1 MTGSDPGLPRHRTI
15 LAVDIE
21 DSTSRT
27 NPERAR
33 LRAALYDLIE
43 DALLAAGVTERY
55 RDVFDTGDGLFVL
68 VQPVDELP
76 KTALLNSVVPALREQ
91 LARHQEIRLRVAVHA
106 GEVHYDKRGVFG
118 EDLDLTLR
126 LLAAPEIKRKLR
138 ESEQQLALVVSD
150 DFYRSVIRHGYD
162 GIDDRTFEPL
172 VNVAVKATPYRGWV
186 QVPNTT
192 PTTPPIRRWAPRN
205 Q

>member
-21 DSTSRT
+21 ASTTRT
-27 NPERAR
+27 NAQRAIVR
-33 LRAALYDLIE
+33 RAMYDMFEEALGK
-43 DALLAAGVTERY
+43 AGITEQY
-55 RDVFDTGDGLFVL
+55 RDVYDRVEGLLIL
-68 VQPVDELP
+68 VQPADDLP
-76 KTALLNSVVPALREQ
+76 KTALLSTFVPALSD
-91 LARHQEIRLRVAVHA
+91 LLGKQEGIRLRIALHA
-106 GEVHYDKRGVFG
+106 GEVHYDKRGAYG
-118 EDLDLTLR
+118 EDIDITFR
-126 LLAAPEIKRKLR
+126 LLDAPEIKRRLR
-138 ESEQQLALVVSD
+138 DSAQPLALVVSD
-150 DFYRSVIRHGYD
+150 EIYRSVIRHGYD